1 MRILPS
7 KNKLIFSVID
17 EEAQEFNKLNGKK
30 GLVEISDKNLW
41 ILWKDLCDII
51 EEKCLT
57 NKSNNQS

>member
-1 MRILPS
+1 MRILPG
-7 KNKLIFSVID
+7 KDKLIFSVID

-51 EEKCLT
+51 EVKCMK
-57 NKSNNQS
+57 KSNNQ